1 MNCENLSPL
10 LHGLYSHISRKRRL
24 QLVFLLFVTLL
35 GALMELVTIGA
46 MVPFLGV
53 LSNPEKV
60 FNQDFLKPLFDLMNL
75 KSPDALLVPVVLFFI
90 GAACVSS
97 ATRLWLTKINTTIS
111 YGIGSDFY
119 VYVYRKI
126 LIKPFAYHAQNN
138 SSELIAAVNK
148 AGVVVF
154 TILYPLIQF
163 ASATIIAVFILAG
176 LLMLDASTAIA
187 AGLLFSV
194 TYVLISMAIKRRL
207 QKNGQMIAHAEGQR
221 IRCIQEGLGGIRD
234 IILDNSREV
243 FINRFVLEDSHL
255 RDARASN
262 TVLSIAPRYV
272 VEGVAMI
279 VVAVVA
285 YLMVLKDG
293 NLIDALP
300 VLGALALG
308 AQKLIPMFQQIYQGW
323 SQFNGNRAILRDV
336 LDVLGEPSHH
346 EIQGVQPKPMPLGFA
361 EKIELDGLQY
371 RYADDGPMVL
381 DQLRLTINKGQK
393 IGLIGKTG
401 SGKSTLADLLM
412 GLLSPTGGAIRV
424 DGVALEVE
432 MIPRWQQHIAHV
444 PQAIYLSDA
453 NIAENIA
460 FGVSPNEVDMAR
472 VMQAAKDAQLHDFV
486 SGLAQGYQT
495 AVGERGVRLS
505 GGQRQRIGIA
515 RALYKGADVLFLDEA
530 TSALDNDTEAA
541 VMASIQALR
550 SDITV
555 IIIAHRLTTLK
566 CCDLIISLDKGQIEA
581 QGSYEKLIGVHQ

>member
-35 GALMELVTIGA
+35 GALMELLTIGA

-97 ATRLWLTKINTTIS
+97 AVRLWLTKINTTIS

-207 QKNGQMIAHAEGQR
+207 QKNGQMIAHAEGHR

-243 FINRFVLEDSHL
+243 FIDRFVLEDSHL

-293 NLIDALP
+293 SLIEALP

-336 LDVLGEPSHH
+336 LEVLGEPSHH
-346 EIQGVQPKPMPLGFA
+346 EIQGVQPKPVPLGFA

-401 SGKSTLADLLM
+401 SGKSTMADLLM
-412 GLLSPTGGAIRV
+412 GLLTPTGGAIRV
-424 DGVALEVE
+424 DGVALEGE

-460 FGVSPNEVDMAR
+460 FGVPPNEVDMDR
-472 VMQAAKDAQLHDFV
+472 VIQAAKDAQLHDFV

-566 CCDLIISLDKGQIEA
+566 CCDLIISLDKGQIEE
-581 QGSYEKLIGVHQ
+581 QGSYEELIGVH